1 MNKKIFIFL
10 VISLIVSVVSYIAL
24 ENIYIS
30 VGILL
35 FYLLIS
41 VFFISPLINKYN
53 KQITKFHECYHFIN
67 NFIISLSIK
76 KSITGAL
83 ETTVPSMPSE
93 FNDMFAGLEN
103 MSENEKLNYLST
115 YFEFYDYQLFLQI
128 IFLWEEQGGDVV
140 AMSKYLLS
148 DIRDNEEYVTKSSS
162 LATHKYVEVGILW
175 SITLLVIVVL
185 RFALKDFYDKIIGQL
200 VYMISISAIL
210 IFILFSIY
218 MLVKKGTSIEIRG
231 YSQNEKNI

>member
-1 MNKKIFIFL
+1 MNKNVVIFL
-10 VISLIVSVVSYIAL
+10 IISLVVSIVSYIAL

-30 VGILL
+30 VGILS

-41 VFFISPLINKYN
+41 VFFISPLIKKYN
-53 KQITKFHECYHFIN
+53 MQVNKFHECYHFIN

-93 FNDMFAGLEN
+93 FVEMFSGLEN

-148 DIRDNEEYVTKSSS
+148 DIRDNEEYLTKAGS

-175 SITLLVIVVL
+175 TITLLVIVVL
-185 RFALKDFYDKIIGQL
+185 RFALNDFYNKIINQL
-200 VYMISISAIL
+200 VFMISISAIL
-210 IFILFSIY
+210 IFILLSIY
-218 MLVKKGTSIEIRG
+218 LLVKKGTTIEIQG